1 MSLMKPKKE
10 LFKECL
16 KAKKDLSYD
25 YIWTSNGKIYL
36 QRDKDSSVVHVEKMG
51 DLVKLQR

>member
-1 MSLMKPKKE
+1 MKPKKE